1 MSSNPFYKKIR
12 EKTLAKL
19 ASDEDLKT
27 EWINA
32 NWTPVADQ
40 LIAKIEEASESGK
53 FKVMVEVD
61 SKSFYDAMNSPFEEF
76 RNSWPAAMR
85 GFIDLISNPKYEN
98 KVSHFGPRSD
108 PFKELKTLSWSKK
121 GVLNDFKIKG
131 DGWGEY
137 LIHFDIS
144 WD

>member
-1 MSSNPFYKKIR
+1 MSSNTFYEKIR
-12 EKTLAKL
+12 DKTFAKI
-19 ASDEDLKT
+19 ASDVSLKT

-32 NWTPVADQ
+32 NWNPIADR

-53 FKVMVEVD
+53 FKVTVDVD
-61 SKSFYDAMNSPFEEF
+61 SKSFSDAMNSPFEEF
-76 RNSWPAAMR
+76 RDSGPAAIR
-85 GFIDLISNPKYEN
+85 GFIELISNPKYEN
-98 KVSHFGPRSD
+98 KTPHFGPVSD

-131 DGWGEY
+131 TGWGRRS
-137 LIHFDIS
+137 IDFDIS

>member
-1 MSSNPFYKKIR
+1 MSWSTFYEKIR

-19 ASDEDLKT
+19 ASDKDLKT

-53 FKVMVEVD
+53 FKVTVEVD
-61 SKSFYDAMNSPFEEF
+61 SKSFSDAMNSPFEEF
-76 RNSWPAAMR
+76 RDSWIAAMQ
-85 GFIDLISNPKYEN
+85 GFIDLIGNPKYEN
-98 KVSHFGPRSD
+98 KVPHFGPRSD

-131 DGWGEY
+131 ERWGDH
-137 LIHFDIS
+137 LMHFDIS